1 MVHTLRVRMFTD
13 RGTDNLASE
22 ERIDV
27 AMAEALKNEAR
38 RRVDAGSFFGF
49 IGFASLIVHR
59 PQARLI

>member
-1 MVHTLRVRMFTD
+1 MFTD
-13 RGTDNLASE
+13 RGTDNLATA